1 MGIYVIII
9 CRSYHQICMFF
20 VFYFFWLSP
29 YRFLAAYIW
38 MKQFIVLIMALVI
51 LVIIIS

>member
-9 CRSYHQICMFF
+9 CISYHQICMFF
-20 VFYFFWLSP
+20 FFFFWLSP

-51 LVIIIS
+51 LVIIIC